1 MSTLDKTQ
9 IALIIPVILLYLAL
23 LLTAIIDLTKNW
35 NERKNPVIWL
45 VVIIV
50 INIFGQLPTLFL
62 AEKRKV
68 TNEKIRNS
76 RTKEKI

>member
-9 IALIIPVILLYLAL
+9 IALIILVILLYLAL

-50 INIFGQLPTLFL
+50 INIFGPIAYFIFG
-62 AEKRKV
+62 RKEEG
-68 TNEKIRNS
+68 N
-76 RTKEKI
+76 

>member
-1 MSTLDKTQ
+1 MDKTQ

-50 INIFGQLPTLFL
+50 INIFGPIAYFIFG
-62 AEKRKV
+62 RKEEC
-68 TNEKIRNS
+68 N
-76 RTKEKI
+76 

>member
-45 VVIIV
+45 IVIIV
-50 INIFGQLPTLFL
+50 INIFGPIAYFIFG
-62 AEKRKV
+62 RKEEG
-68 TNEKIRNS
+68 N
-76 RTKEKI
+76 

>member
-23 LLTAIIDLTKNW
+23 LLTAVIDLTKNW

-50 INIFGQLPTLFL
+50 INIFGPIAYFIFG
-62 AEKRKV
+62 RKEEG
-68 TNEKIRNS
+68 N
-76 RTKEKI
+76 

>member
-23 LLTAIIDLTKNW
+23 LLIAIIDLTKNW

-50 INIFGQLPTLFL
+50 INIFGPIAYFIFG
-62 AEKRKV
+62 RKEEG
-68 TNEKIRNS
+68 N
-76 RTKEKI
+76 

>member
-1 MSTLDKTQ
+1 MDKTQ
-9 IALIIPVILLYLAL
+9 IALIIPVILLYLVL

-50 INIFGQLPTLFL
+50 INIFGPIAYFIFG
-62 AEKRKV
+62 RKEEG
-68 TNEKIRNS
+68 N
-76 RTKEKI
+76 

>member
-1 MSTLDKTQ
+1 MDKTQ
-9 IALIIPVILLYLAL
+9 IALIMPVILLYLAL

-50 INIFGQLPTLFL
+50 INIFGPIAYFIFG
-62 AEKRKV
+62 RKEEG
-68 TNEKIRNS
+68 N
-76 RTKEKI
+76 

>member
-1 MSTLDKTQ
+1 MDKTQ

-35 NERKNPVIWL
+35 NERKKPVIWL

-50 INIFGQLPTLFL
+50 INIFGPIAYFIFG
-62 AEKRKV
+62 RK
-68 TNEKIRNS
+68 EEGS
-76 RTKEKI
+76 

>member
-1 MSTLDKTQ
+1 MDKTQ

-23 LLTAIIDLTKNW
+23 LLTAIFDLTKNW

-50 INIFGQLPTLFL
+50 INIFGPIAYFIFG
-62 AEKRKV
+62 RKEEG
-68 TNEKIRNS
+68 N
-76 RTKEKI
+76 

>member
-35 NERKNPVIWL
+35 NTRKNPIIWL
-45 VVIIV
+45 IVIIV
-50 INIFGQLPTLFL
+50 INIFGPIAYFIFG
-62 AEKRKV
+62 RKEED
-68 TNEKIRNS
+68 N
-76 RTKEKI
+76 

>member
-35 NERKNPVIWL
+35 NTRKNPIIWL
-45 VVIIV
+45 IVIIV
-50 INIFGQLPTLFL
+50 INIFGQIAYFIFG
-62 AEKRKV
+62 RKEEV
-68 TNEKIRNS
+68 N
-76 RTKEKI
+76 

>member
-35 NERKNPVIWL
+35 NIRKNPIIWL
-45 VVIIV
+45 IVIIV
-50 INIFGQLPTLFL
+50 INIFGPIAYFIFG
-62 AEKRKV
+62 RKEEG
-68 TNEKIRNS
+68 N
-76 RTKEKI
+76 

>member
-1 MSTLDKTQ
+1 MDKTQ

-45 VVIIV
+45 VIIIV
-50 INIFGQLPTLFL
+50 INIFGPIAYFIFG
-62 AEKRKV
+62 RKEEG
-68 TNEKIRNS
+68 N
-76 RTKEKI
+76 

>member
-1 MSTLDKTQ
+1 KTQ

-50 INIFGQLPTLFL
+50 INIFGPIAYFIFG
-62 AEKRKV
+62 RKEEG
-68 TNEKIRNS
+68 N
-76 RTKEKI
+76 

>member
-23 LLTAIIDLTKNW
+23 LLTAIINLTKNW

-50 INIFGQLPTLFL
+50 INIFGPIAYFIFG
-62 AEKRKV
+62 RKEEG
-68 TNEKIRNS
+68 N
-76 RTKEKI
+76 

>member
-1 MSTLDKTQ
+1 M
-9 IALIIPVILLYLAL
+9 ALIIPVILLYLAL

-50 INIFGQLPTLFL
+50 INIFGPIAYFIFG
-62 AEKRKV
+62 RKEEG
-68 TNEKIRNS
+68 N
-76 RTKEKI
+76 